1 MRNADSWENENMKL
15 KSIAGI
21 TMAAMLL
28 FAPAVNAMDL
38 NSKAVIQAVQKALN
52 ESGFDCGTPDGI
64 SGPKTE
70 SAIKEYQASK
80 GLEANGQ
87 ISEGLLTSMGFSMDD
102 DSGVSIDT
110 FITRYNES
118 VTYFNGVS
126 AESGDQSV
134 NQISYSNISQSENTI
149 DEVSL
154 ISFGLNLMGTNIS
167 SCNIQDK
174 DASFD
179 VKNLYEL
186 CSIAYGLDS
195 TYSDPDDTL
204 TSLTTLFD
212 DGTLN
217 RSAFACTTLNVG
229 GKVVFS
235 FKCNDETSRKVD
247 INIPDGMKK
256 AQEE

>member
-87 ISEGLLTSMGFSMDD
+87 ISEGLLTS
-102 DSGVSIDT
+102 
-110 FITRYNES
+110 
-118 VTYFNGVS
+118 
-126 AESGDQSV
+126 
-134 NQISYSNISQSENTI
+134 
-149 DEVSL
+149 
-154 ISFGLNLMGTNIS
+154 
-167 SCNIQDK
+167 
-174 DASFD
+174 
-179 VKNLYEL
+179 
-186 CSIAYGLDS
+186 
-195 TYSDPDDTL
+195 
-204 TSLTTLFD
+204 
-212 DGTLN
+212 
-217 RSAFACTTLNVG
+217 RS
-229 GKVVFS
+229 
-235 FKCNDETSRKVD
+235 
-247 INIPDGMKK
+247 
-256 AQEE
+256 